1 MRNGMRLTL
10 MLGVCLVVPLRQAQA
25 QSLPSLEAGMR
36 PVETAEQKAEKAR
49 NAARA
54 QAAREK
60 ATREQAAREKAAK
73 ENAAR
78 EQAARQAEARR
89 QAEREQAAA
98 AKRQA
103 DQEAARLASNNAN
116 NGLPALQAF
125 HDTLKGGSAGP
136 EMVVIPAGSF
146 MMGSPPSEEGRY
158 NNEGPQHRVS
168 VSRFAMG
175 KYEVTFAEY
184 DGFARATNRE
194 LPGDRGWGR
203 GNHPVINVSW
213 EDAQAYAKWL
223 SEETGQTYRLPSEA
237 EWEYA
242 ARAGTTGPFSFSGPI
257 SPDRVN
263 YDSSYS
269 YGNSRKDSS
278 GYRAKTVEVG
288 SLPANAWGLYEVH
301 GNVWEWVEDCWH
313 DNYNNA
319 PTGGSAWTSGC
330 SSSSRVLRGGS
341 LSDFPGWVRSAN
353 RYSGAPTGRGD
364 VGFRLART
372 F

>member
-1 MRNGMRLTL
+1 MRGKIAGLV
-10 MLGVCLVVPLRQAQA
+10 LGVCLVVPLGQAQA

-49 NAARA
+49 SAARA
-54 QAAREK
+54 QAAR
-60 ATREQAAREKAAK
+60 AQAAREKAAK

-103 DQEAARLASNNAN
+103 DQEAARLASNNAK
-116 NGLPALQAF
+116 QAF
-125 HDTLKGGSAGP
+125 HDTLKDGSAGP

-146 MMGSPPSEEGRY
+146 MMGSPPSEEGRSDD
-158 NNEGPQHRVS
+158 EGPQHRVS

-223 SEETGQTYRLPSEA
+223 SEQTGQTYRLPSEA

-313 DNYNNA
+313 DNYNTA
-319 PTGGSAWTSGC
+319 PTDGSAWTSSCDAGR
-330 SSSSRVLRGGS
+330 RVLRGGS
-341 LSDFPGWVRSAN
+341 WDNSPWWVRSAN
-353 RYSGAPTGRGD
+353 RFGNTPTDRGYFL
-364 VGFRLART
+364 GFRLART